1 MKSFLRIFAAILF
14 FTETFLFF
22 GGALL
27 FDFRAN
33 LYGAGAACAFFLALL
48 VFAFLRAFERIEAL
62 EKRISDLEVAT
73 SRTTDFSQKEQ

>member
-33 LYGAGAACAFFLALL
+33 LYGAGGRMRLL
-48 VFAFLRAFERIEAL
+48 LGIASLCVFARF
-62 EKRISDLEVAT
+62 
-73 SRTTDFSQKEQ
+73 